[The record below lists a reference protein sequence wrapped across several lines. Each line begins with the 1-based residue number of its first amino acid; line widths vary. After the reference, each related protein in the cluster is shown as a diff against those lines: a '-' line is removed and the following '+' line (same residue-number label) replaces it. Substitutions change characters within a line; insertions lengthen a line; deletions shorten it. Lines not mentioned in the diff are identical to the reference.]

1 MFKITRTGNSSQ
13 GGGQL
18 IFDVFATS
26 ELAGGGVL
34 KYTVAHAFNQTPLY
48 NKIIDYQGTNT
59 MTLAFTN
66 STSSGGTTGDSVLC
80 QVTTNSTQNISYTV
94 QVGYSFANTVVVS

>member
-1 MFKITRTGNSSQ
+1 
-13 GGGQL
+13 
-18 IFDVFATS
+18 
-26 ELAGGGVL
+26 
-34 KYTVAHAFNQTPLY
+34 
-48 NKIIDYQGTNT
+48 